1 MLADGGRR
9 TAEWAK
15 MRTAKE
21 IKIMRRIWKQKW
33 LVVIG
38 AVTIFLSIGA
48 VAWAATGSQLATNG
62 VSLSTATTDVTGSG
76 QGPAADRRQA
86 AQERREQRF
95 ERQQQLMQ
103 LLRGEMTPA
112 DQASYDQLVAVAKEK
127 RDALQEARQD
137 LADTLKQLRE
147 LTNKYLDAGGAG
159 SGG

>member
-1 MLADGGRR
+1 M
-9 TAEWAK
+9 K
-15 MRTAKE
+15 
-21 IKIMRRIWKQKW
+21 RIWKQKW

-48 VAWAATGSQLATNG
+48 VAWAATDSQPATAG
-62 VSLSTATTDVTGSG
+62 LSLSTAIGNGMALG
-76 QGPAADRRQA
+76 QGPAADRREA
-86 AQERREQRF
+86 AKERRDQRL

-112 DQASYDQLVAVAKEK
+112 DQASYDQLVAAAKEK
-127 RDALQEARQD
+127 RDALQEARED